1 MPDWLSRFHAD
12 AAATPLGLYVATYVV
27 CLLSGFVPLVNTEA
41 YLLSVSAFASF
52 RTAVPLTAAAALGQ
66 MTAKALMYLAGR
78 GVLHLPLVGR
88 HEDKMA
94 AARAKLD
101 AHRGR
106 TGAFVFGSAFSGFPP
121 FYVVSVLA
129 GTLRLHFG
137 GFFAAGVSGRF
148 LRFGLCVLLPHGVRA
163 LS

>member
-12 AAATPLGLYVATYVV
+12 AAAAPLGLYVATYVV
-27 CLLSGFVPLVNTEA
+27 CLLSGFVPIVNTEA

-66 MTAKALMYLAGR
+66 MTSKAVMYLAGR
-78 GVLHLPLVGR
+78 GVLHLPLGR
-88 HEDKMA
+88 YQDKLA

-101 AHRGR
+101 GHRGR
-106 TGAFVFGSAFSGFPP
+106 TGAFVFASAFSGFPP

-137 GFFAAGVSGRF
+137 GFFAAGASGRF
-148 LRFGLCVLLPHGVRA
+148 LRFGLCVLLPHGIRA
-163 LS
+163 LA